1 MTDAGIYIHIPFCA
15 AKCKYCTFVS
25 SPQSEEVQKKYFE
38 SLWQEID
45 ACPHKRRIA
54 TIFFGGG
61 TPSIVAPS
69 LLCQTLEK
77 IKAKF
82 DVAKDAEITLE
93 ANPNAISLENLIALR
108 KAGFNRISFGVQSF
122 EDDVLQKLGR
132 THTAAQ
138 GFFAIEMAKN
148 AGFENINIDLIL
160 GASCLNRKCF
170 SASVYRA
177 KTLGVS
183 HISVYMLQL
192 EWGAPLFQEVQSGK
206 TSVLGDEEVVDDYH
220 FAQKMLENCG
230 FMQYEISNFALRGRQ
245 CKHNLN
251 YWQMGEYLAF
261 GISAHAFVENKRI
274 ANIATLENYLQNP
287 LAKENFDVQRVS
299 KTQWVEEFIMLSLR
313 LEKGLDLEK
322 LKNLGGDLIKEKNE
336 IIKNLIKN
344 NLILIKNN
352 FLKIFPQ
359 YFCVSNAIIC
369 ELI

>member
-15 AKCKYCTFVS
+15 SKCKYCTFVS
-25 SPQSEEVQKKYFE
+25 SPQNADVQNQYFKA
-38 SLWQEID
+38 LWQEID

-61 TPSIVAPS
+61 TPSIVNPA

-82 DVAKDAEITLE
+82 DVAEDAEITLE
-93 ANPNAISLENLIALR
+93 ANPNAIELENLIALR
-108 KAGFNRISFGVQSF
+108 AAGFNRISFGVQSF
-122 EDDVLQKLGR
+122 EDVVLQKLGR

-138 GFFAIEMAKN
+138 GFCAIKMAKH
-148 AGFENINIDLIL
+148 AGFDNINIDLIL
-160 GASCLNRKCF
+160 GASSLNRKCF
-170 SASVYRA
+170 SASVHRA

-192 EWGAPLFQEVQSGK
+192 ENATPLFQEVQSGK
-206 TSVLGDEEVVDDYH
+206 TSVLGDEEVVNDYH
-220 FAQKMLENCG
+220 FAQKTLENCG

-245 CKHNLN
+245 CRHNLN

-274 ANIATLENYLQNP
+274 ANIATLEKYLQNP
-287 LAKENFDVQRVS
+287 LAQENFDMQNVS
-299 KTQWVEEFIMLSLR
+299 KSQWVEEFIMLSLR

-322 LKNLGGDLIKEKNE
+322 LKNLGVDLIKEKKE
-336 IIKNLIKN
+336 IIENLIKN
-344 NLILIKNN
+344 NIILIKNN
-352 FLKIFPQ
+352 FLKINTQ
-359 YFCVSNAIIC
+359 HFCVLNAIIC

>member
-25 SPQSEEVQKKYFE
+25 SPQSAEVQKKYFE

-61 TPSIVAPS
+61 TPSIVNPA

-82 DVAKDAEITLE
+82 DIAEDAEITLE
-93 ANPNAISLENLIALR
+93 ANPNAISLEKLKSLHA
-108 KAGFNRISFGVQSF
+108 AGFNRISFGVQSF

-148 AGFENINIDLIL
+148 AGFDNINIDLIL

-170 SASVYRA
+170 SASIYRA

-192 EWGAPLFQEVQSGK
+192 ERGAPLFQEVQSGK
-206 TSVLGDEEVVDDYH
+206 TSVLGDEEVVDDYL
-220 FAQKMLENCG
+220 FAQKTLENCG
-230 FMQYEISNFALRGRQ
+230 FMQYEISNFALCGRQ

-287 LAKENFDVQRVS
+287 LAQENFDVQRVS
-299 KTQWVEEFIMLSLR
+299 KAQWLEEFIMLSLR

-322 LKNLGGDLIKEKNE
+322 LKNFGVDLIKEKNE
-336 IIKNLIKN
+336 IIENLIKN